1 VAILERAGAASAAT
15 SAADLAVHQRPGG
28 RVRAWALGRDGSAF
42 AMDEAAVARGVR
54 GAEAR
59 LAGDDASA
67 LTSASDAQLQLQV
80 GFGLPFLTCDMN
92 MSLAIYVIAQ
102 LRPYFT
108 IRCEWGYGANRSRHC
123 PYPSICM
130 KHVQ

>member
-1 VAILERAGAASAAT
+1 MAILERAGAASAAT

-80 GFGLPFLTCDMN
+80 GSCTPISD
-92 MSLAIYVIAQ
+92 V
-102 LRPYFT
+102 
-108 IRCEWGYGANRSRHC
+108 
-123 PYPSICM
+123 
-130 KHVQ
+130 